1 MQMTEFE
8 TRLGQRIR
16 STRKG
21 LGLTLDALAQRSGV
35 ARTTISKIERNLI
48 SPSFNTLAKIA
59 RGMNVKVT
67 HLIDET
73 RDEDQVLI
81 RKKDRRILELNG
93 SQCKIES
100 LTKSISN
107 MQIEVVKLSVEG
119 GGDSGVD
126 PPHAGEEFLLCLKG
140 AVEFQL
146 GDHPYKL
153 NRGDAMHFKPNR
165 ESILYNRGSREAQ
178 VLWIFTP
185 PRLPIQEGKA
195 GR

>member
-1 MQMTEFE
+1 MTELE
-8 TRLGQRIR
+8 IQLGKKIR
-16 STRKG
+16 SMRKE
-21 LGLTLDALAQRSGV
+21 LGLTLDALARRTGL
-35 ARTTISKIERNLI
+35 ARTTISKIERGMI
-48 SPSFNTLAKIA
+48 SPSFNTLCKIA

-81 RKKDRRILELNG
+81 RKQDRRILELNG
-93 SQCKIES
+93 SQCHIES

-107 MQIEVVKLSVEG
+107 MQIEVVRLIVEG

-126 PPHAGEEFLLCLKG
+126 PPHPGEEFLLCLKG

-146 GDHPYKL
+146 GEHLHQLD
-153 NRGDAMHFKPNR
+153 RGDAMHFKPNR
-165 ESILYNRGSREAQ
+165 ESILYNRGSKEAQ

-185 PRLPIQEGKA
+185 PRLPIQEDEA